1 MDSDKGRVE
10 LRKAF
15 RASWRLFIATF
26 VFSFFVNA
34 LMLTGPLY
42 MLQVYDRVLGSRSE
56 ETLLALSV
64 LVAFL
69 YLMMGFMDY
78 ARGRVLARA
87 GAIFQTLLDHRVF
100 SAVLRQAGL
109 AAGRLGPNTGLRDLE
124 AVQRLFSSPALFAVF
139 DVPWTPVFLLAIFI
153 FHPWLGY
160 LAIVGGAMLISLTFL
175 NQWMT
180 KRVVAEANLAT
191 AQADIFSDAV
201 RSEAELVQSL
211 GMRSAVFNR
220 WNQVRQVSLMR
231 TISSS
236 DRTGTFSSATKTL
249 RLFLQSAMLGLGAYL
264 VLQNELTAGA
274 MIAGSILLGRALAP
288 VEQAIAQWALVQRAQ
303 TGWKRLSELLEKSP
317 FDEPRTTLPKPRA
330 ILDVQ
335 QLTVIPP
342 GEKQAVL
349 RMISFRVEQGKAMGV
364 IGQSGSGKSTLARA
378 IIGIWPPAGGKIRL
392 DGATIDQYDPDVLG
406 SYVGYLPQ
414 RVTLFEGTIA
424 ENIARMAVE
433 PDSELVVEAA
443 KKAGAHEMIL
453 NMPEGYDTRVSVHG
467 GRLSGGQV
475 QRIGLA
481 RAMYGNPVILVLDEP
496 NSNLDAIG
504 SDALNNAIRDMK
516 AEGKSVIIMA
526 HRPAAIAECD
536 LLLVIEDG
544 LRKAFGP
551 RDEILKAQV
560 QNASEISK
568 SIGKD
573 DSDAAE

>member
-69 YLMMGFMDY
+69 YLMMGLMDY

-87 GAIFQTLLDHRVF
+87 GAIFQTILDHRVF

-139 DVPWTPVFLLAIFI
+139 DVPWTPVFLLAIFV

-160 LAIVGGAMLISLTFL
+160 LAVVGGAVLISLTFL

-220 WNQVRQVSLMR
+220 WYQVRQVSLMR

-236 DRTGTFSSATKTL
+236 DRTGTFSSATKTM

-303 TGWKRLSELLEKSP
+303 TGWQRLSELLEKSP
-317 FDEPRTTLPKPRA
+317 FDEPRTALPVPRA

-392 DGATIDQYDPDVLG
+392 DGASIDQYDPDVLG

-433 PDSELVVEAA
+433 PDSKLVVEAA

-453 NMPEGYDTRVSVHG
+453 SMPEGYDTRVSIHG

-560 QNASEISK
+560 QNAAEISK